1 MVRLLSKWALSLG
14 GWKVEGDFPEGKKF
28 VVIAAP
34 HTSMWDFVWGRLYYN
49 TIKKSVKFMIK
60 EKYFFFPLGIWIKS
74 LGAIPVKNGRG
85 VGLVKQMVHE
95 FEVRDEFFLTITP
108 EATRKRVRRWKKG
121 FYHIAVE
128 SQVSIVLGFID
139 YRNKT
144 LGIKTSIK
152 PSGDEKADLEKIRL
166 IYADVAAKHP
176 ENYNKENI

>member
-1 MVRLLSKWALSLG
+1 MVRLLSKWALNLG
-14 GWKVEGDFPEGKKF
+14 GWKVEGEFPEGKKF

-85 VGLVKQMVHE
+85 VGLVKQMVQE
-95 FEVRDEFFLTITP
+95 FKTRNEFLLTITP
-108 EATRKRVRRWKKG
+108 EATRKRVKRWKKG

-128 SQVSIVLGFID
+128 AQVSIVLGFID
-139 YRNKT
+139 YKKKT
-144 LGIKTSIK
+144 LGIKASIT
-152 PSGDEKADLEKIRL
+152 PSGDEEADLEKIRQ
-166 IYADVAAKHP
+166 IYADVTAKHS
-176 ENYNKENI
+176 EKYNKESI